1 MPETLAIS
9 LIHSFGRLPHTFF
22 ASVQDKEQP
31 RSNVTSQVF
40 PVHRDGFRLIISL
53 ESRISIQRICRVEGR
68 IRFHCPRFSYG
79 KRLLLKSDEGS
90 HADLL
95 VKRVVPRDQSSSSP
109 EQHT

>member
-40 PVHRDGFRLIISL
+40 PVHRDGFRLIIIL
-53 ESRISIQRICRVEGR
+53 ESRSNAYVVLKVASDSIAHGSLMVRD
-68 IRFHCPRFSYG
+68 SY
-79 KRLLLKSDEGS
+79 
-90 HADLL
+90 
-95 VKRVVPRDQSSSSP
+95 
-109 EQHT
+109 